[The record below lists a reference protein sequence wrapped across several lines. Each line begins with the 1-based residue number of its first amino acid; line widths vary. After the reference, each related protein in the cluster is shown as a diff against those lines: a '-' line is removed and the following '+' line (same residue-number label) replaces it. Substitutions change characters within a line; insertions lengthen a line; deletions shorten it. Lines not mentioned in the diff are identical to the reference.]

1 MYQKRKQKRNEKRKK
16 RIEKRN
22 QEEEEEER
30 EEEQEEQEEEIR
42 RGLSNKRYVC
52 SCNIENTCLSL
63 FTDYSFTV
71 YRWMEVG
78 GWRMEDG
85 GWRME
90 KTTTENENL
99 NMILHVEKDEYET
112 ECTATIEPI

>member
-1 MYQKRKQKRNEKRKK
+1 MDGGWRMEDGG
-16 RIEKRN
+16 
-22 QEEEEEER
+22 
-30 EEEQEEQEEEIR
+30 R
-42 RGLSNKRYVC
+42 R
-52 SCNIENTCLSL
+52 
-63 FTDYSFTV
+63 
-71 YRWMEVG
+71 MEDG

-85 GWRME
+85 GWRMG

>member
-22 QEEEEEER
+22 QEEEEEITR
-30 EEEQEEQEEEIR
+30 RRKIR

-52 SCNIENTCLSL
+52 SCNIENMSHFLLIIHLL
-63 FTDYSFTV
+63 FTDG
-71 YRWMEVG
+71 RRIG

-85 GWRME
+85 E
-90 KTTTENENL
+90 DDN
-99 NMILHVEKDEYET
+99 
-112 ECTATIEPI
+112 

>member
-22 QEEEEEER
+22 QEEEEE
-30 EEEQEEQEEEIR
+30 IR

-52 SCNIENTCLSL
+52 SCNIENMSHLLLIIHLL
-63 FTDYSFTV
+63 FTDG
-71 YRWMEVG
+71 R
-78 GWRMEDG
+78 RLEDG
-85 GWRME
+85 GWRMG

-99 NMILHVEKDEYET
+99 NMILHVENDEYET